1 MKRFLALV
9 IAAVGVLAAH
19 AQAPEESTHVIV
31 QAHRGYSEVY
41 PENTLIAIEK
51 AFEVGADRVETD
63 LALTQ
68 DGHVVLMHDRTVDR
82 TTDGS
87 GRVQFMTLAEV
98 KALDAGAWK
107 GARFAGERVPTLE
120 EALELARGKGELN
133 LEIKVTGSAGSYVA
147 ETIRRAVEIVQEH
160 EAHDYVIFSSFDFEA
175 LQQVQRL
182 DPELRVLL
190 LDWDAGAD
198 IQSLRSTCG
207 YSRSS
212 VYHWLRAYQED
223 RLDIFP
229 KQILPEAS
237 DLEVSAA
244 EVRSGQPVRTGE
256 GMPRTAGAT
265 EAKPK
270 GGSMRRLE

>member
-1 MKRFLALV
+1 VKRFLALV

-190 LDWDAGAD
+190 LDWDA
-198 IQSLRSTCG
+198 
-207 YSRSS
+207 
-212 VYHWLRAYQED
+212 
-223 RLDIFP
+223 P
-229 KQILPEAS
+229 
-237 DLEVSAA
+237 SAA
-244 EVRSGQPVRTGE
+244 FDYLDVAIAQGFYGWSPTAQYATPERLQRAEEHGIFVHIGAGPS
-256 GMPRTAGAT
+256 PRLREFVALGVDGFSAND
-265 EAKPK
+265 AKTLVDF
-270 GGSMRRLE
+270 LESLGLR